1 MTYFQT
7 IKYTIIVSVF
17 FFGTSLWAKT
27 SCEKGTEIMMAM
39 TIANA
44 PVEVLDYAFNKH
56 IAEGTPSDKAKDVY
70 LETMYNVYL
79 SLAAAKNNKG
89 DTEYAKAIEN
99 AVILN
104 CNPLKFDYWPEK

>member
-1 MTYFQT
+1 MTYFQP
-7 IKYTIIVSVF
+7 IKYTIIVSAF
-17 FFGTSLWAKT
+17 FSATSLLAKT

-39 TIANA
+39 AIANA
-44 PVEVLDYAFNKH
+44 PKEIFDYAFNKH
-56 IAEGTPSDKAKDVY
+56 IAEGTTSDKAKDVY

-99 AVILN
+99 AVSLN
-104 CNPLKFDYWPEK
+104 CNPLKLDYWPED